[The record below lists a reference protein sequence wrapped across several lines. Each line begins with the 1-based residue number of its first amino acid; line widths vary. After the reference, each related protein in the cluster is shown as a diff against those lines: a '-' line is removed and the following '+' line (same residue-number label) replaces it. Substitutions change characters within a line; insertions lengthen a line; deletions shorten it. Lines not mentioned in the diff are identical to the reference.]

1 MKKKKETNKHDTSFY
16 DLHFF
21 ELVISQTLTTQHVL
35 KFENMK
41 VYFHFQVQNRK
52 LFASLLTRHFLQS
65 ISYFIFNK
73 LKKSKIHKLGFDTS
87 NVAFV

>member
-52 LFASLLTRHFLQS
+52 LFVSLLTEHSL
-65 ISYFIFNK
+65 
-73 LKKSKIHKLGFDTS
+73 
-87 NVAFV
+87 